1 MENKELSVC
10 HCEPFDTSAL
20 LSACFA
26 QDKLREAIS
35 NRTIVFLFIIQ
46 KIATAFGLA
55 MTFVSML
62 FCDFCAFCGNNLV

>member
-10 HCEPFDTSAL
+10 HCEPFD
-20 LSACFA
+20 FA